1 MWIKTY
7 PQDFAV
13 EEIAQAL
20 VTLAEQI
27 DAKPLL
33 LGDDLQFFQYLRINV
48 AVRDTEA
55 TRLPGQDGMGV
66 KEQSGDQYDQVIAAI
81 LHPHPQA
88 PLHPATH
95 VKQSGSGHRPH
106 QNPKVEGPLLTP
118 VSGLVNDP
126 WYRLRDIVNDVN
138 ALDPTQLAQEIT
150 RIGAELFL
158 QINVCSIYCVAY
170 HLYCPC
176 IQPRHW
182 LEHIGIS
189 VKKGACGRSSAVVA
203 FNEMA
208 NCLAHWQVL
217 WHDIKGRAANLKP
230 QDCISHYLSRPT
242 TSPCHA
248 NREIR
253 SSRPGDSS
261 PQQLLSSACFC
272 CWHQPVYIPP

>member
-20 VTLAEQI
+20 VTLVEQI

-33 LGDDLQFFQYLRINV
+33 LGDDLQFLQYLQIDV
-48 AVRDTEA
+48 AARDTEA
-55 TRLPGQDGMGV
+55 PHLLGQDGMGV
-66 KEQSGDQYDQVIAAI
+66 KEQSGDQYDQV
-81 LHPHPQA
+81 
-88 PLHPATH
+88 
-95 VKQSGSGHRPH
+95 GHRPH
-106 QNPKVEGPLLTP
+106 QNSKVEGPLLTA

-138 ALDPTQLAQEIT
+138 ALDPVQLAQEIT
-150 RIGAELFL
+150 RMGAELFL
-158 QINVCSIYCVAY
+158 QINVCSIYCVVY
-170 HLYCPC
+170 HLSCSC

-189 VKKGACGRSSAVVA
+189 VNKGACGRSSAIVA

-217 WHDIKGRAANLKP
+217 WHDIKVHAANPKP
-230 QDCISHYLSRPT
+230 QDCISRYLS
-242 TSPCHA
+242 
-248 NREIR
+248 
-253 SSRPGDSS
+253 
-261 PQQLLSSACFC
+261 
-272 CWHQPVYIPP
+272 